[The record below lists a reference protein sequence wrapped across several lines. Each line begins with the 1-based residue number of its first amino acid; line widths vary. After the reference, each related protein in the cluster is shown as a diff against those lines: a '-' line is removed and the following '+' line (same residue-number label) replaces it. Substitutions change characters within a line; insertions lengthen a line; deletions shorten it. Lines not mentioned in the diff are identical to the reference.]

1 MQAAKR
7 RRSLT
12 WQHSLLLLIFG
23 VVASYSFGINLNI
36 WDTTV
41 NRFQGLYLIGFFA
54 GVVAFVSGVLSFV
67 AIAMKAVIAPIGTG
81 QVISNTGRTNRPRQD
96 SERALVARQTKPKGA
111 EVASTCLRFSLAA
124 VMALATML
132 VLRNWGWPRVSS
144 SYGRYYWLNE
154 FLTLLVSQLP
164 FAIAFVRIGKGPDRV
179 GLALAMVAGIL
190 QALLTVVPRLQY
202 TGTRLATW
210 AWLSGALGVA
220 VVVFAYLVWRSF
232 LSVKNDGGLL
242 ISLFFGLVAYTWLA
256 KISLGLLR
264 FCEQRWIYRP

>member
-23 VVASYSFGINLNI
+23 VVASYLFGMNLNI
-36 WDTTV
+36 WDGTV
-41 NRFQGLYLIGFFA
+41 SRFQGLYLIGFFS
-54 GVVAFVSGVLSFV
+54 GLVAFVLAVLSFLT
-67 AIAMKAVIAPIGTG
+67 IGMKAVIAPIGAG
-81 QVISNTGRTNRPRQD
+81 QVISNTGRGNGSRQD
-96 SERALVARQTKPKGA
+96 SARAVVARQMKPKEA
-111 EVASTCLRFSLAA
+111 AVASTCLRFSLAA

-132 VLRNWGWPRVSS
+132 VLQNWGWPRVNS

-179 GLALAMVAGIL
+179 GLAFAMVAGTL
-190 QALLTVVPRLQY
+190 QTLLTVVPSLQY
-202 TGTRLATW
+202 TGIRLASW
-210 AWLSGALGVA
+210 PWLNGSLGIA
-220 VVVFAYLVWRSF
+220 VVVFAYLAWRSF
-232 LSVKNDGGLL
+232 LSLKNDGGLL
-242 ISLFFGLVAYTWLA
+242 ISLFFGPVAYTWLA

-264 FCEQRWIYRP
+264 FGEQRWIYRP